1 VIAEALTS
9 ALMGFSLIGLGLA
22 QTDSSSENEEPP
34 RMTQD
39 LLESRLDDSKLT
51 IIDLRQ
57 PGEWESADVKIKGAV
72 RENPQDVESW
82 ADKYSKDQELVLY
95 CS

>member
-1 VIAEALTS
+1 MIEEAPAL
-9 ALMGFSLIGLGLA
+9 ALMGFSLLGLGLA
-22 QTDSSSENEEPP
+22 QTASSSENAEAL

-39 LLESRLDDSKLT
+39 LLESRLNDSKLT

-72 RENPQDVESW
+72 RENPQDVDSW
-82 ADKYSKDQELVLY
+82 ADKYSKDREVVLY